1 MELEELLGAN
11 VDVEFQPP
19 PGYKLSYPALVY
31 EQGNGKTIFA
41 SNYPYTFTKKYNLTY
56 ITRNPDDANVEL
68 IAMHFMM
75 IVMDRPYVAD
85 NLYHYAYTLYY

>member
-1 MELEELLGAN
+1 MELEKLLGSN

-19 PGYKLSYPALVY
+19 PSYKLRYPVLVF
-31 EQGNGKTIFA
+31 EQSNGKTRFA

-56 ITRNPDDANVEL
+56 ITRNSDDSNVEL
-68 IAMHFMM
+68 IATHFMM
-75 IVMDRPYVAD
+75 IVMDRAYVAD